1 MTSIGERLR
10 RARLEKNIR
19 LDFIARET
27 KIGVR
32 LLQAIEAEEFDKLP
46 GGVFRKS
53 FVLQYARFLGL
64 DAEGIAAEL
73 QHVSGFE
80 EVPNI
85 PGQELPRFGSDMPA
99 ITPSRDWTGARNSLV
114 ALGAVVAVVMGC
126 AGLYALWLRLDLS
139 SSAQSKA
146 PATASARPEAA
157 PASTPAG
164 PAGLTPATSSAAP
177 PAPASG
183 LPVSSGTADVA
194 GKPAATPATTA
205 GMTPAPAAA
214 EAGQPA
220 SGASPVHPTPEISQP
235 VRVDLSA
242 GESTWVQI
250 VSDGKRVFSEVLR
263 PHETKVV
270 QASERVRL
278 VIGNAGG
285 LDVSLNGKSI
295 GPIGPRGQV
304 RVIDLT
310 PAGFQIIQRKPPT
323 EPL

>member
-64 DAEGIAAEL
+64 DSEAIAAEL
-73 QHVSGFE
+73 QHVGGFE
-80 EVPNI
+80 EIPNI

-99 ITPSRDWTGARNSLV
+99 ITPGRDWSGARNSLV
-114 ALGAVVAVVMGC
+114 ALAGLVAVVLGC
-126 AGLYALWLRLDLS
+126 AGLYALWMRLDLS
-139 SSAQSKA
+139 PSAQSKVPGA
-146 PATASARPEAA
+146 AGGARAETAKSPLPAE
-157 PASTPAG
+157 
-164 PAGLTPATSSAAP
+164 TS
-177 PAPASG
+177 
-183 LPVSSGTADVA
+183 
-194 GKPAATPATTA
+194 
-205 GMTPAPAAA
+205 
-214 EAGQPA
+214 AGQPA
-220 SGASPVHPTPEISQP
+220 SVSSVKPLASGSGLPAATASGTAVSGANEIPAQAAANTAAAAATVQGASELQPAPEIPQP

-250 VSDGKRVFSEVLR
+250 VSDGRRVFSEVLR

-278 VIGNAGG
+278 VVGNAGG

>member
-64 DAEGIAAEL
+64 DGDAIAAEL

-114 ALGAVVAVVMGC
+114 ALGAVVAVVLGC

-139 SSAQSKA
+139 SA
-146 PATASARPEAA
+146 PQTVSSPQTPVAGAPPQAASSQPVAA
-157 PASTPAG
+157 PAP
-164 PAGLTPATSSAAP
+164 PPPSAASAQPASVLP
-177 PAPASG
+177 PLTAEPASG
-183 LPVSSGTADVA
+183 Q
-194 GKPAATPATTA
+194 PAATPTVQ
-205 GMTPAPAAA
+205 AAA
-214 EAGQPA
+214 VQSAPGLLQA
-220 SGASPVHPTPEISQP
+220 

-250 VSDGKRVFSEVLR
+250 VSDGRRVFSEVLQ

-278 VIGNAGG
+278 IVGNAGG
-285 LDVSLNGKSI
+285 LDISLNGKSI

-310 PAGFQIIQRKPPT
+310 PAGFQIVQRKPPT